1 MAEDS
6 GGRAKGE
13 EEMEMVDFPW
23 DFRFIG
29 ILESNTFTVMTCDDF
44 VLVVQ
49 KQHLNAQKI
58 KLTKYAVLL
67 WGAFTC
73 RMKLSFFS
81 FEVSFAST
89 L

>member
-23 DFRFIG
+23 DFWFIG

-44 VLVVQ
+44 VLVV
-49 KQHLNAQKI
+49 
-58 KLTKYAVLL
+58 
-67 WGAFTC
+67 
-73 RMKLSFFS
+73 
-81 FEVSFAST
+81 
-89 L
+89 

>member
-6 GGRAKGE
+6 RGRAKGE
-13 EEMEMVDFPW
+13 EEMEMEMVDFPW

-49 KQHLNAQKI
+49 KQHFNA
-58 KLTKYAVLL
+58 L
-67 WGAFTC
+67 WKVC
-73 RMKLSFFS
+73 
-81 FEVSFAST
+81 ST
-89 L
+89 VTGRIYL

>member
-1 MAEDS
+1 MIVLMHVVPRPNMDPPVKDSSLFQLMAEDS

-23 DFRFIG
+23 DFGFIR

-49 KQHLNAQKI
+49 KQHFNA
-58 KLTKYAVLL
+58 L
-67 WGAFTC
+67 
-73 RMKLSFFS
+73 
-81 FEVSFAST
+81 
-89 L
+89 